1 MLIKNKVELNE
12 VVVGVFDT
20 GLNINHKDFSDDRIL
35 EGYNVFEQNTNITDL
50 NGHGTHVTGIIYNN
64 TLSNTKIKAYKLNS
78 AKFQSNT
85 VSSALFATAIISA
98 VENDG
103 VDVLNMSI
111 RLYATSNYIDD
122 AVEYAYNND
131 VPIVVSAGNDTQG
144 DGKNAND
151 DYLAS
156 KETVL
161 AVSAIDADLTPMLKS
176 KNGEI
181 STNYGT
187 CIDIAAPG
195 EKINSTYIVLD
206 YAEDSGTSM
215 AAPFV
220 TAAVATLKSVNPSI
234 TCNEVWEML
243 KASAYVPENW
253 DSTKYGVG
261 IVDFEKML
269 SHMLTTK
276 PIFKFCENS
285 KVEIIPTSLN
295 SKIYYTTNKTTPVVD
310 SSLLYTS
317 PISINGVSEVRAI
330 AIEDGKM
337 PSAIATLKIKWS
349 EDITVRYKGTVDLPI
364 PNSTEIKSIYSL
376 HEDIA
381 AINKEDRSIYGVSKG
396 ETTITANLKT
406 GQKITYN
413 VTVYYENWQ
422 LFIIYFLFGFL
433 WYI

>member
-1 MLIKNKVELNE
+1 
-12 VVVGVFDT
+12 
-20 GLNINHKDFSDDRIL
+20 
-35 EGYNVFEQNTNITDL
+35 
-50 NGHGTHVTGIIYNN
+50 
-64 TLSNTKIKAYKLNS
+64 
-78 AKFQSNT
+78 
-85 VSSALFATAIISA
+85 
-98 VENDG
+98 
-103 VDVLNMSI
+103 
-111 RLYATSNYIDD
+111 
-122 AVEYAYNND
+122 
-131 VPIVVSAGNDTQG
+131 
-144 DGKNAND
+144 
-151 DYLAS
+151 
-156 KETVL
+156 
-161 AVSAIDADLTPMLKS
+161 
-176 KNGEI
+176 
-181 STNYGT
+181 
-187 CIDIAAPG
+187 
-195 EKINSTYIVLD
+195 
-206 YAEDSGTSM
+206 
-215 AAPFV
+215 
-220 TAAVATLKSVNPSI
+220 
-234 TCNEVWEML
+234 ML